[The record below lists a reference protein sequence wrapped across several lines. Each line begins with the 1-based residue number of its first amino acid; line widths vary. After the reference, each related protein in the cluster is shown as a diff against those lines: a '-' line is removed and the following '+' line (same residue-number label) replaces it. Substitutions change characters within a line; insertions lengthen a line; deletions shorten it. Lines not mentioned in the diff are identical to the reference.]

1 MKKIILLSA
10 ILYFAL
16 IHMVQSQ
23 KTDTVV
29 IELAHSSKVV
39 FTIGDKKDL
48 QQLRRYDFQGL
59 FNDILDNLEDNDTL
73 HMLRAISAEDS
84 GVEDED
90 TDTTA
95 ITNTDESEDEENEDN
110 EDDENNEDFRGQR
123 DCGSCHS
130 HTHAE
135 FNFDFGINNFLEDGG
150 FPDDHNSQYAVHPW
164 GSWYV
169 GLNSILHTDIG
180 RHVTFEFGLGVSWY
194 NFKFQDDNTLITKGE
209 NGVAFS
215 KDLRLLDFNVSKLT
229 ATYLNASFIPMYATG
244 SHHHHSRWLH
254 TDHDSFRIGI
264 GPYAGYR
271 LESHSKQGYTSM
283 IDGDK
288 KADKE
293 RDNFYLNNI
302 RYGVRLQMGIEGVD
316 FFAAYDLNSFF
327 VKDKGPKLN
336 AFTIGMV
343 F

>member
-1 MKKIILLSA
+1 MKKIILLTCFISLTA
-10 ILYFAL
+10 V
-16 IHMVQSQ
+16 HMAQSQ

-73 HMLRAISAEDS
+73 HTLHALPSEDADVDEEDVDTTEINNAED
-84 GVEDED
+84 
-90 TDTTA
+90 
-95 ITNTDESEDEENEDN
+95 SEDEENEDN
-110 EDDENNEDFRGQR
+110 ADNEDDDNNG
-123 DCGSCHS
+123 DCGSCNS
-130 HTHAE
+130 GTYASV
-135 FNFDFGINNFLEDGG
+135 NFDFGINNFLENGR
-150 FPDDHNSQYAVHPW
+150 FPDDHDAQYAVHPW

-169 GLNSILHTDIG
+169 GANTILHTDIG
-180 RHVTFEFGLGVSWY
+180 RHVFFEFGLGVSWY

-209 NGVAFS
+209 NGVEFS
-215 KDLRLLDFNVSKLT
+215 KDPRPLEFNVSKLT

-244 SHHHHSRWLH
+244 RHHHHSRWNYS
-254 TDHDSFRIGI
+254 DHDSFRIGI

-271 LESHSKQGYTSM
+271 LESHSKQGYT
-283 IDGDK
+283 IDNDK

-293 RDNFYLNNI
+293 RDNFYLNNL
-302 RYGVRLQMGIEGVD
+302 RYGVRLQMGLQSLD

-327 VKDKGPKLN
+327 VDGKGPQLN
-336 AFTIGMV
+336 AFTIGLV

>member
-1 MKKIILLSA
+1 MKRIILLTAFISLTA
-10 ILYFAL
+10 MQIA
-16 IHMVQSQ
+16 QSQ
-23 KTDTVV
+23 NTDTVV

-59 FNDILDNLEDNDTL
+59 FNDILDNLEANDTL
-73 HMLRAISAEDS
+73 HPLHSIKAQ
-84 GVEDED
+84 D
-90 TDTTA
+90 TDVDEEDVDTTEISNA
-95 ITNTDESEDEENEDN
+95 QDSEDEENEDN
-110 EDDENNEDFRGQR
+110 EEDEDNEDDHHWA

-130 HTHAE
+130 RTHAS

-150 FPDDHNSQYAVHPW
+150 FPDDHGAQYAVHPW

-169 GLNSILHTDIG
+169 GANTILHADIG
-180 RHVTFEFGLGVSWY
+180 RHVFFEFGLGVSWY

-209 NGVAFS
+209 NGVGFS
-215 KDLRLLDFNVSKLT
+215 KDQRTLDFNVSKLT

-244 SHHHHSRWLH
+244 RHHHHSRWNYS
-254 TDHDSFRIGI
+254 DHDSFRIGV

-271 LESHSKQGYTSM
+271 LESHSKQGYT

-288 KADKE
+288 QSDKV
-293 RDNFYLNNI
+293 RDNFYLNNF
-302 RYGVRLQMGIEGVD
+302 RYGVRLQMGLESID

-327 VKDKGPKLN
+327 VEGKGPKLN
-336 AFTIGMV
+336 AFTIGVV